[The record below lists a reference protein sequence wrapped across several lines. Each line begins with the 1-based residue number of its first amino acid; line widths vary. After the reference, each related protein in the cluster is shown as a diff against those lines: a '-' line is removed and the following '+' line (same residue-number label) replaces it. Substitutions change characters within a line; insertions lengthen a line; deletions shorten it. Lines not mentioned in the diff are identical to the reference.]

1 MWSLLS
7 QVNREKLSKIQP
19 CHIQQY
25 AYVKF
30 EGTDSF
36 ILILHFVNSFAL
48 FFCFFFYTVGNQ
60 GKQVIFCLLKYFLG
74 QALQH
79 VGS

>member
-7 QVNREKLSKIQP
+7 QVKREKLSKIQP

-48 FFCFFFYTVGNQ
+48 FFVFFFFKQLETKGNR
-60 GKQVIFCLLKYFLG
+60 
-74 QALQH
+74 
-79 VGS
+79 

>member
-7 QVNREKLSKIQP
+7 QVNRDKLSKIQP

-48 FFCFFFYTVGNQ
+48 FFVFFFFKQLETKGNR
-60 GKQVIFCLLKYFLG
+60 
-74 QALQH
+74 
-79 VGS
+79 